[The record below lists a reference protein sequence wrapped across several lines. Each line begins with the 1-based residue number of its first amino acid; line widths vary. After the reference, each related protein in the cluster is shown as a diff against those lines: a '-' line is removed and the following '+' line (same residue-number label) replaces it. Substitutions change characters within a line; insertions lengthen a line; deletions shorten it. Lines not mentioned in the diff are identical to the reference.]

1 MRRVETMCISK
12 LLKTNKYMNKNR
24 SEISQIKFKNT
35 IQLKPKKKQKTT
47 SIHIRSTRI
56 LICVTREVRSSD
68 NAV

>member
-35 IQLKPKKKQKTT
+35 IQLKPKKNKKQPAFTYDQLE
-47 SIHIRSTRI
+47 S
-56 LICVTREVRSSD
+56 
-68 NAV
+68 

>member
-35 IQLKPKKKQKTT
+35 IQLKPKKNNQHSHT
-47 SIHIRSTRI
+47 INLNPDLCHP
-56 LICVTREVRSSD
+56 
-68 NAV
+68 

>member
-35 IQLKPKKKQKTT
+35 IQLKPKQKTT